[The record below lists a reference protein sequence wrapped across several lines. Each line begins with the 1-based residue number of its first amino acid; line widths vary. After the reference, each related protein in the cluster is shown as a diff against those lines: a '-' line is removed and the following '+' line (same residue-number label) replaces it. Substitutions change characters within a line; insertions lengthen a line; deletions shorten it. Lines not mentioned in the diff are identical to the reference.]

1 MSVLLALLA
10 MFCWGLAPLFGKLGL
25 VKINSITALSI
36 RTIFAACMIISW
48 NLVFGHGLE
57 RYLAVPARNLI
68 FIILEALLATLIGDL
83 AYFMALKQGNI
94 NQVTLIMSSAPLI
107 TIVSSYLFLGE
118 RTDLPQ
124 LAGALLIIAGLALVG
139 LEPKM

>member
-1 MSVLLALLA
+1 

-25 VKINSITALSI
+25 VQINSITALSI
-36 RTIFAACMIISW
+36 RTIFAASMIISW
-48 NLVFGHGLE
+48 NLVFGNGLG
-57 RYLAVPARNLI
+57 RYLAVPPKNLI
-68 FIILEALLATLIGDL
+68 FIVLEALLATLIGDL

-107 TIVSSYLFLGE
+107 TIISSYLFLGE
-118 RTDLPQ
+118 HTNLPQ
-124 LAGALLIIAGLALVG
+124 LAGALLIVAGLALVG